1 MFNPYFQNLQNYGNQ
16 MQNYTPYNAQY
27 NAPQNA
33 VNQLI
38 RVTGIDGAKAY
49 QMAANSTVALFDSNE
64 DIMYVKTT
72 DGAGFGTIRAFSFSE
87 IDLSATA
94 KPTTTEYVTKAEF
107 EKLRNEVQTY
117 AEQFISKPKTAKS
130 KSATDD
136 SAV

>member
-1 MFNPYFQNLQNYGNQ
+1 

>member
-16 MQNYTPYNAQY
+16 TQNYTPYNTQY

-94 KPTTTEYVTKAEF
+94 KPTATEYVTKAEF

>member
-94 KPTTTEYVTKAEF
+94 KPTATEYVTKAEF
-107 EKLRNEVQTY
+107 EKLRSEVQTY

>member
-16 MQNYTPYNAQY
+16 MQNYTPYNTQY

-94 KPTTTEYVTKAEF
+94 KPTATEYVTKAEF

>member
-16 MQNYTPYNAQY
+16 MQNYTPYNTQY

-33 VNQLI
+33 ANQLI

-94 KPTTTEYVTKAEF
+94 KPTATEYVTKAEF

>member
-1 MFNPYFQNLQNYGNQ
+1 MFNPYFQNLQNYGTQ
-16 MQNYTPYNAQY
+16 AQNYIPYNTLY
-27 NAPQNA
+27 NAPQGGN
-33 VNQLI
+33 NQLI
-38 RVTGIDGAKAY
+38 RVTGLDGAKAY

-94 KPTTTEYVTKAEF
+94 KPTPTEYVTKDEF
-107 EKLRNEVQTY
+107 EKLRNEVQSY

-130 KSATDD
+130 KSIADD